1 MATIEETGVKAVEF
15 VKKTLSLAD
24 ARVVRAA
31 RGESGWEVEVE
42 VFEESAFIK
51 ALGLPTRVRDCNVYL
66 VNLDDELN
74 IQSYERKGT
83 IA

>member
-15 VKKTLSLAD
+15 VKKTMHLHD
-24 ARVVRAA
+24 ARVVKAA
-31 RGESGWEVEVE
+31 HGEAGLEVEVE

-51 ALGLPTRVRDCNVYL
+51 ALGLHTRVRDRNVYL
-66 VNLDDELN
+66 VKLDDQLN
-74 IQSYERKGT
+74 VQSYEREKT

>member
-15 VKKTLSLAD
+15 VKKTLRLAD

-51 ALGLPTRVRDCNVYL
+51 ALGLPTRVRDRNVYL
-66 VNLDDELN
+66 VNMDDELN
-74 IQSYERKGT
+74 IQSYERKGAVT
-83 IA
+83 

>member
-15 VKKTLSLAD
+15 VKKTLHLVD

-42 VFEESAFIK
+42 VFEESSFIK
-51 ALGLPTRVRDCNVYL
+51 ALGLPTRVRDRNVYV

-83 IA
+83 V